1 MPNRKYELTIKEVI
15 DRWAKN
21 YPRVMTWIAKLQKRD
36 FNAWCLW
43 LYCKTM
49 NKNPDELLALKSD
62 PRSKEAEYLL
72 DSFVADERIQIP
84 HGIRFNVAAA
94 VKSFYT
100 HNYLDL
106 ARASG
111 KIEQGKLKPYRKHTK
126 EELLKIYRQTQNPR
140 DRALITFT
148 WSTGIARETLVNL
161 QWNHLDA
168 DWEKQEIPHIGIPD
182 KLLKGHGHGRYKGV
196 EQHTFLTPEAKRDL
210 IEYKEWLE
218 RVKGLKVMPEDHIF
232 VETHPPYKQ
241 LDYATLSG
249 ISRKLAKRSG
259 VEFSWHDARRYVETA
274 LEEIKINPNWAR
286 KIRGRKVR
294 GEEAPYSR
302 PAIEQLREKYKEA
315 IPLLQFTIETDLS
328 YLKQRQEASERITA
342 KILSGEPFTE
352 EDREAIK
359 RYGLK
364 LGHRRERMLKEGVES
379 KTQQDGGQACENGE
393 HCGDFKQIP
402 ESELLGHLQAG
413 WRITHKLSNGDL
425 IVQRG

>member
-1 MPNRKYELTIKEVI
+1 MPNRKYELTIKEAV
-15 DRWAKN
+15 DKWAKN
-21 YPRVMTWIAKLQKRD
+21 YPKVMTWIAKLQKRD

-43 LYCKTM
+43 LYCKNMSKT
-49 NKNPDELLALKSD
+49 PDELLALKSGE
-62 PRSKEAEYLL
+62 SKEAEYLL
-72 DSFVADERIQIP
+72 DSFVADERIDIP

-94 VKSFYT
+94 VKSFYM

-106 ARASG
+106 AKQSG
-111 KIEQGKLKPYRKHTK
+111 KIEQGKLKPYRKHSK
-126 EELLKIYRQTQNPR
+126 EELLKIYRATQNPR
-140 DRALITFT
+140 DRALIPFT
-148 WSTGIARETLVNL
+148 WSTAIARETLVNL

-168 DWEKQEIPHIGIPD
+168 DWEKQEIPHIGISD

-210 IEYKEWLE
+210 LEYKEWLE

-232 VETHPPYKQ
+232 VETHPPYKE

-249 ISRKLAKRSG
+249 ISIKLAKRSG
-259 VEFSWHDARRYVETA
+259 VPFSWHDARRYVETA
-274 LEEIKINPNWAR
+274 LEEIRINPNWAR

-342 KILSGEPFTE
+342 KILSNEAFTE
-352 EDREAIK
+352 EDREAIR

-364 LGHRRERMLKEGVES
+364 MGHRREKP
-379 KTQQDGGQACENGE
+379 KTEHNGGQACEDGV
-393 HCGDFKQIP
+393 HCEAFEQI
-402 ESELLGHLQAG
+402 SETDLLGYLRQG
-413 WRITHKLSNGDL
+413 FQIVHKLQDGQL
-425 IVQRG
+425 IVKR